1 MHGMNAERI
10 LLAGEAIGL
19 GFCALRHAAL
29 YASSRAVFGRPIG
42 QNQAIAHP
50 LASAWTKLEAARLM
64 IMQAARM
71 YDEGFSTGEY
81 ANGVKYL
88 AGETAFQACETA
100 VLTLGGMGY
109 AKE

>member
-10 LLAGEAIGL
+10 LLSGEAIGL
-19 GFCALRHAAL
+19 GFAALRHASN
-29 YASSRAVFGRPIG
+29 YAANRVVFGKPIG
-42 QNQAIAHP
+42 QYQAVAHP
-50 LASAWTKLEAARLM
+50 LAASWVKLEAARLM

-88 AGETAFQACETA
+88 ACETAFSACETA
-100 VLTLGGMGY
+100 MCSMGGMGY

>member
-1 MHGMNAERI
+1 MKRGRDRIGPEGSGFKQIMHGMNAERI
-10 LLAGEAIGL
+10 LLSGEAIGL
-19 GFCALRHAAL
+19 GFAALRHASL
-29 YASSRAVFGRPIG
+29 YAASRVVFGRPIG

-50 LASAWTKLEAARLM
+50 LAASWVKLEAARLM

-88 AGETAFQACETA
+88 AGETA
-100 VLTLGGMGY
+100 
-109 AKE
+109 